1 MENVLVGANTGG
13 LEGLGR
19 QLLILVGDHVHTG
32 GEVVNVGLLTAQ
44 IEDADLGV
52 GNTTVEA
59 RLGVRL
65 ERRRT
70 SVKPIIAKPRIS
82 SFSIQNAAQRRLG
95 NLL

>member
-1 MENVLVGANTGG
+1 MKNVLVGANTGG
-13 LEGLGR
+13 LKGLGG

-44 IEDADLGV
+44 IEDTDLGV

-65 ERRRT
+65 ETRKRMLVNR
-70 SVKPIIAKPRIS
+70 SLPGHDE
-82 SFSIQNAAQRRLG
+82 FH
-95 NLL
+95 LLR

>member
-1 MENVLVGANTGG
+1 MVWEICRNFVLGGLKSTSRADGQNGDGENVLVGANTGG

-19 QLLILVGDHVHTG
+19 QLLVLIGDHVHTG

-65 ERRRT
+65 EMRR
-70 SVKPIIAKPRIS
+70 
-82 SFSIQNAAQRRLG
+82 
-95 NLL
+95 

>member
-1 MENVLVGANTGG
+1 LISSGRAKGRIWRRCRGYGEGVENVLVGANTGG

-65 ERRRT
+65 EMRR
-70 SVKPIIAKPRIS
+70 
-82 SFSIQNAAQRRLG
+82 
-95 NLL
+95 

>member
-13 LEGLGR
+13 LKGLGR

-32 GEVVNVGLLTAQ
+32 GEVVNAGLLTAQ
-44 IEDADLGV
+44 IEDTDLGV

-65 ERRRT
+65 EMRKRMLVNR
-70 SVKPIIAKPRIS
+70 SLPRHDE
-82 SFSIQNAAQRRLG
+82 FH
-95 NLL
+95 LLL